1 MSARRAYVNARNPS
15 PTQTT
20 SQKGYAVGKQQKFYS
35 TDLSIPIVEIKAKNK
50 KQAEEFMQQF
60 IDKIAPIMD
69 DQIRWNEAD
78 WEIQE
83 SVLDEEKGV
92 WITK

>member
-1 MSARRAYVNARNPS
+1 MSVNTAYVIARNAS

-20 SQKGYAVGKQQKFYS
+20 SQKGNAVSQEKYYS
-35 TDLSIPIVEIKAKNK
+35 TDLSIPIIEIKAKNK
-50 KQAEEFMQQF
+50 KQAEEFMNQF

-69 DQIRWNEAD
+69 DQIRWEECD
-78 WEIQE
+78 WVIQE
-83 SVLDEEKGV
+83 HVLDKKQGV